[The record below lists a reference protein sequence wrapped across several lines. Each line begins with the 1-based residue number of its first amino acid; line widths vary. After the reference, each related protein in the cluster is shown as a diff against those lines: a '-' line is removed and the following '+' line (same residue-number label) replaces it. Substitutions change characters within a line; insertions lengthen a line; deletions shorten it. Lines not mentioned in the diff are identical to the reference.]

1 MSFFFYYCSSQLT
14 FHIAV
19 YKVFCY
25 ASTVQPLLV
34 VSCKM
39 DLQKTFFVM
48 KDVSRIISD
57 KVAIE
62 YISNIYFIT
71 IKYVINMTDI

>member
-1 MSFFFYYCSSQLT
+1 
-14 FHIAV
+14 
-19 YKVFCY
+19 
-25 ASTVQPLLV
+25 
-34 VSCKM
+34 
-39 DLQKTFFVM
+39 M